1 MEVLKID
8 PRYITQFSRG
18 AEVVKPR
25 QGEEGK
31 TPPQE
36 AGRGPNGEARATPSP
51 REVASRQE
59 AEKMREKLAERI
71 KEYLRYQNWS
81 VDLFI
86 HEATRSVA
94 AKIVDNDT
102 GEVIKQIPPEEVLNL
117 RARFMELIRELM
129 QREEAVGR

>member
-1 MEVLKID
+1 MEILKID
-8 PRYITQFSRG
+8 PQYVFSRG
-18 AEVVKPR
+18 AEDVKPR